1 MEIYLRIYYYKF
13 YFSEASASFVP
24 DLRVS
29 SEHAFSFD
37 NDLIVI

>member
-29 SEHAFSFD
+29 EHAFSFD